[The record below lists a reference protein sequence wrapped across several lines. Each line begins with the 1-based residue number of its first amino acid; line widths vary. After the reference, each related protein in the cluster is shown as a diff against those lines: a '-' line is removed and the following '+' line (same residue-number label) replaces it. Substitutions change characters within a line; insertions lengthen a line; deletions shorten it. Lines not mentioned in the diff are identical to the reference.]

1 MAAFDN
7 TIQKMVT
14 LAGVRMETGNGVTIT
29 GAALISAGGQT
40 FTIATKLKKVLFGHG
55 VMLKDGM
62 TAVATIGAPS
72 NGQVTFTRRGPVSMA
87 SSTGNMAADTID
99 YVLFGY

>member
-1 MAAFDN
+1 MAAYDT

-14 LAGVRMETGNGVTIT
+14 LAGVRMGIGNAVSI
-29 GAALISAGGQT
+29 ASVSGQT

-62 TAVATIGAPS
+62 TAVATIGASS
-72 NGQVTFTRRGPVSMA
+72 NGQVTFTRRGPISKA
-87 SSTGNMAADTID
+87 SGTGNNAADTID
-99 YVLFGY
+99 YILFGY

>member
-14 LAGVRMETGNGVTIT
+14 LAGVRMEIGNAVSI
-29 GAALISAGGQT
+29 ASASGQT
-40 FTIATKLKKVLFGHG
+40 FTVATKMKKVLFGHG
-55 VMLKDGM
+55 CMLKDGI

-72 NGQVTFTRRGPVSMA
+72 NGQVTFTRRGPVSKA
-87 SSTGNMAADTID
+87 SGTGNNAADTID
-99 YVLFGY
+99 YVMFGY

>member
-7 TIQKMVT
+7 MIQKMVT
-14 LAGVRMETGNGVTIT
+14 LAGVRMEIGNAVSIT
-29 GAALISAGGQT
+29 GASGQT

-55 VMLKDGM
+55 VMLKDGI

-72 NGQVTFTRRGPVSMA
+72 NGQVTFTRRGPISQA
-87 SSTGNMAADTID
+87 DGTGTGNSPDTID
-99 YVLFGY
+99 YILFGY

>member
-14 LAGVRMETGNGVTIT
+14 LAGCRMEIGNAVTI
-29 GAALISAGGQT
+29 ASASGQT
-40 FTIATKLKKVLFGHG
+40 FTIATKLKKVLYGHG
-55 VMLKDGM
+55 CMLKDGM

-72 NGQVTFTRRGPVSMA
+72 NGQVTFTRRGPVSIA
-87 SSTGNMAADTID
+87 SGAGNLAADTID
-99 YVLFGY
+99 YILFGY

>member
-1 MAAFDN
+1 MAAFNN

-14 LAGVRMETGNGVTIT
+14 LAGCRMEIGNAVTIA
-29 GAALISAGGQT
+29 GASGQT
-40 FTIATKLKKVLFGHG
+40 FTIATKMKKVLFGHG

-62 TAVATIGAPS
+62 AAVATIGAPT
-72 NGQVTFTRRGPVSMA
+72 NGQVTFTRRGPISIA
-87 SSTGNMAADTID
+87 SGTGNLAADTMD

>member
-14 LAGVRMETGNGVTIT
+14 LAGVRMEIGNAVSI
-29 GAALISAGGQT
+29 ASASGQT

-55 VMLKDGM
+55 CMLKDGI
-62 TAVATIGAPS
+62 TAVATIGAPT

-87 SSTGNMAADTID
+87 SGTAVGDSADTID
-99 YVLFGY
+99 YQLFGY

>member
-14 LAGVRMETGNGVTIT
+14 LAGVRMEIGNAVTIA
-29 GAALISAGGQT
+29 GASGQT

-72 NGQVTFTRRGPVSMA
+72 SGQVTFTRRGPISKA
-87 SSTGNMAADTID
+87 SSTGNAAPDTMD

>member
-14 LAGVRMETGNGVTIT
+14 LAGVRLETGNAVTIAT
-29 GAALISAGGQT
+29 ASGQT

-55 VMLKDGM
+55 VMLKDGIL
-62 TAVATIGAPS
+62 AKATIGAPT
-72 NGQVTFTRRGPVSMA
+72 NGQVTFTRLGPISMA

-99 YVLFGY
+99 YILFGY